1 MYGKNGAIFVVAL
14 LALTIAVFYST
25 NNSVEA
31 GKKNTSSGS
40 GWNSWNHDDGSS
52 GHKGHGKG
60 HDDDSRSGHKPKKKK
75 PKKEWRTDGNANI
88 DSDQHFLGTTDE
100 ADLVIKTDNDE
111 KMRVTTDGDVGIG
124 TASPT
129 GTLHVDG
136 GAAAADTDG
145 KDVTINAQDGGPD
158 DGAGAGSG
166 GNIFLIPGTGGDGFA
181 PAGKVGIGTD
191 SPTLTLDVNGQIR
204 IRGGSPF
211 PGGVLTSDSFGNA
224 SWMSVD
230 VDDDDSD
237 PTNEL
242 QDLTEATLTGTNLQI
257 NIENGASASVDLAGL
272 QDGTG
277 TDDQNLEGATL
288 TGTALQINIEDG
300 DSATVDLAGLQDGTG
315 TDDQALTLLGTD
327 LSIEDGNSVDLS
339 GIGEDNLGDH
349 TAEQNI
355 SLMSF
360 WLSGDGGN
368 EGISIDVDGNVG
380 IGTATPGKLL
390 HLDATETFLRM
401 SRGGGIYTWDIGLNI
416 SAGFG
421 QTSDFIIKDVNQN
434 VTRFLIQAE
443 DGDVGIGTINPG
455 AKLDITHGAGQWLQ
469 FKPYSTISNKLVSSG
484 GLGFAIMGNENN
496 IALDIDGSGNVSIGS
511 ANFDEKLT
519 VAGNI
524 APSVSNTYA
533 LGTASL
539 RYSDLFLASNINY
552 SSDLSFSSGGAD
564 LVTFTTGGNVGIG
577 TINPAQK
584 LDVSGTVNATAY
596 LGDGSSLSGV
606 DTSTTNE
613 LNTGASLTGTDLKV
627 TDAGGDKIVDL
638 SSLVDDADADPANEI
653 QTLSQAGDTVTL
665 SNGGGNISVAD
676 GDSNALNELNS
687 GASLTGNSLGITDAG
702 GTVTVDLGSL
712 GDDADADPLNE
723 LNTAA
728 SLTGT
733 VLKIT
738 DAGGDKTVELSSLA
752 DDADADPTNE
762 LNTSVILNGSNLE
775 VTDAGGT
782 IITDLSSLESD
793 PEVGVN
799 TTNFMPKWDGAAL
812 VKGTVFDNGT
822 NVGIGT
828 ASPGTALEVKGSGIR
843 FGDGNGVGTLNAGSN
858 RIFLSTGDNV
868 ERFSIL
874 QASGNVGIGTS
885 SPSGKLDVS
894 GNVIVAGNV
903 GIGTT
908 SPPSKLKVDGTALP
922 NGLVWLGNQDYGS
935 DTVLR
940 VSPGTIYY
948 DSPGI
953 IGGRMTIEGSTGNVG
968 IGTTSPGAKLEVTGN
983 IKITGGTPAA
993 NEVLTSDA
1001 NGLATWEPIAND
1013 GDWTISGNDIYS
1025 ALSGNVGIGTTTPQ
1039 SPLHVQ
1045 GPGDGTFGVK
1055 ITDTNNTG
1063 LEIRSSGADKRM
1075 FIDFVDTSTDDSGVG
1090 TPDWQGRIVY
1100 DGTDDSMHFE
1110 TNGTDRA
1117 VIDANG
1123 NVGIGTTTPG
1133 AKLDVAGSIKIT
1145 GGTPAVNEVL
1155 TSDANGLATWEP
1167 IGNDGDWTISGNDI
1181 YSALSGNVGI
1191 GTTAPGT
1198 TLEVKGTGIRFGD
1211 GNGVGTLNAGSNR
1224 IFITTGDNAERFS
1237 ILQVSGNVGIGTSD
1251 PGIARLAV
1259 IGGDVGI
1266 GTTNPSGKLDVNG
1279 NVIVT
1284 GNVGIG
1290 TTSPPSKLKV
1300 DGTALPD
1307 GLVWLG
1313 NQDYGSDTVL
1323 RVSPGTIYY
1332 DAPGTIGGRMTIE
1345 GSTGNIGIGTTS
1357 PTDKLTVAGNIV
1369 PSVTD
1374 THSLG
1379 TATNVWKDVFVGS
1392 SSLNIGGLTLSNIGG
1407 TLSWD
1412 SEPLGIWS
1420 LNGTSAYYNDGNV
1433 GIGTISPGGLLGLKD
1448 ANTYLD
1454 VDGTNNL
1461 TFTDSVTGTKTL
1473 AQLASESSLWTDAG
1487 TYINANN
1494 AANVVVSDTGKVGI
1508 ETTSPASR
1516 LSIGTSS
1523 LNPAGDILVSGI
1535 IPQIFLERPA
1545 EPVDGRLWDFVL
1557 SGPEFH
1563 GRLINDANNSGTEWL
1578 KVKRTGMS
1586 VNSVSFPNGNIG
1598 VGTNTP
1604 GTALEVLG
1612 TGIRFGDGNFANGV
1626 GTLNAGSNRI
1636 FLSTGDDV
1644 ERFSILQANGDVG
1657 IGTSSPGARLHVN
1670 GVGGGSGSIKIENA
1684 GEADINFVDTLNTQN
1699 WQAGTNSLGFYIYDN
1714 DYRMV
1719 VEQGTG
1725 NVGIGNSSPG
1735 SKLEVAGTIHST
1747 AGGIKF
1753 PDGTTQTTAATED
1766 GIANVVEDT
1775 TPELGGNLFVNNFK
1789 ILGPNSPIGQQ
1800 GGNVEI
1806 AGGIGNSGGGSVST
1820 IRGGEVKI
1828 TGGYSDNSPG
1838 GNVTIASG
1846 DVSVWAPGGSISS
1859 ATISG
1864 GAADGFGSGG
1874 SVIANSAVSSGS
1886 GSTNV
1891 SGGKLEIR
1899 GGNGN
1904 NATGGDILIMPG
1916 SGTTA
1921 GNVGIGTTTP
1931 QEKLHVVAPG
1941 IRITDPTRGRFK
1953 VYDQVIGGGS
1963 LAYSIRTAA
1972 GGGWAWQFV
1981 DGNDTPKFH
1990 VSYPSGNVGIGTTSP
2005 VYDFDLRSNSVANQ
2019 VHIASADVDTGGYL
2033 MSSAPVNFFM
2043 SAAAAWNASNWIA
2056 KDTRAAL
2063 IGLGPAN
2070 DATISFYTNSGLT
2083 AGSAFSPTER
2093 MRINASGNVGIG
2105 TTTPD
2110 AKLEVV
2116 GDLNVTG
2123 SLTTS
2128 YSASSDVMSSTINTG
2143 ATDTDVSVTFTADGS
2158 SKYLVLM
2165 SADVGNSVG
2174 GLITH
2179 AYLSRGITDLT
2190 SSRQRLR
2197 NGEAGANEN
2206 VALTMIDTPPAG
2218 TVTYKIRFSQEG
2230 GGTAFM
2236 FTKRLSVVKI

>member
-1 MYGKNGAIFVVAL
+1 MHFE
-14 LALTIAVFYST
+14 T
-25 NNSVEA
+25 N
-31 GKKNTSSGS
+31 
-40 GWNSWNHDDGSS
+40 
-52 GHKGHGKG
+52 
-60 HDDDSRSGHKPKKKK
+60 
-75 PKKEWRTDGNANI
+75 
-88 DSDQHFLGTTDE
+88 
-100 ADLVIKTDNDE
+100 
-111 KMRVTTDGDVGIG
+111 
-124 TASPT
+124 
-129 GTLHVDG
+129 
-136 GAAAADTDG
+136 
-145 KDVTINAQDGGPD
+145 
-158 DGAGAGSG
+158 
-166 GNIFLIPGTGGDGFA
+166 
-181 PAGKVGIGTD
+181 GTD
-191 SPTLTLDVNGQIR
+191 
-204 IRGGSPF
+204 
-211 PGGVLTSDSFGNA
+211 
-224 SWMSVD
+224 
-230 VDDDDSD
+230 
-237 PTNEL
+237 
-242 QDLTEATLTGTNLQI
+242 
-257 NIENGASASVDLAGL
+257 
-272 QDGTG
+272 
-277 TDDQNLEGATL
+277 
-288 TGTALQINIEDG
+288 
-300 DSATVDLAGLQDGTG
+300 
-315 TDDQALTLLGTD
+315 QA
-327 LSIEDGNSVDLS
+327 V
-339 GIGEDNLGDH
+339 
-349 TAEQNI
+349 
-355 SLMSF
+355 
-360 WLSGDGGN
+360 
-368 EGISIDVDGNVG
+368 IDANGNVG
-380 IGTATPGKLL
+380 IGT
-390 HLDATETFLRM
+390 
-401 SRGGGIYTWDIGLNI
+401 
-416 SAGFG
+416 
-421 QTSDFIIKDVNQN
+421 
-434 VTRFLIQAE
+434 
-443 DGDVGIGTINPG
+443 
-455 AKLDITHGAGQWLQ
+455 
-469 FKPYSTISNKLVSSG
+469 
-484 GLGFAIMGNENN
+484 
-496 IALDIDGSGNVSIGS
+496 
-511 ANFDEKLT
+511 
-519 VAGNI
+519 
-524 APSVSNTYA
+524 
-533 LGTASL
+533 TA
-539 RYSDLFLASNINY
+539 
-552 SSDLSFSSGGAD
+552 
-564 LVTFTTGGNVGIG
+564 
-577 TINPAQK
+577 
-584 LDVSGTVNATAY
+584 
-596 LGDGSSLSGV
+596 
-606 DTSTTNE
+606 
-613 LNTGASLTGTDLKV
+613 
-627 TDAGGDKIVDL
+627 
-638 SSLVDDADADPANEI
+638 
-653 QTLSQAGDTVTL
+653 
-665 SNGGGNISVAD
+665 
-676 GDSNALNELNS
+676 
-687 GASLTGNSLGITDAG
+687 
-702 GTVTVDLGSL
+702 
-712 GDDADADPLNE
+712 
-723 LNTAA
+723 
-728 SLTGT
+728 
-733 VLKIT
+733 
-738 DAGGDKTVELSSLA
+738 
-752 DDADADPTNE
+752 
-762 LNTSVILNGSNLE
+762 
-775 VTDAGGT
+775 
-782 IITDLSSLESD
+782 
-793 PEVGVN
+793 
-799 TTNFMPKWDGAAL
+799 
-812 VKGTVFDNGT
+812 
-822 NVGIGT
+822 
-828 ASPGTALEVKGSGIR
+828 PGTALEVKGSGIR

-885 SPSGKLDVS
+885 DPGIARLAVIGGDVGIGTTNPSGKLDVN
-894 GNVIVAGNV
+894 GNVIVTGNV

-922 NGLVWLGNQDYGS
+922 DGLVWLGNQDYGS

-948 DSPGI
+948 DSPGT

-1001 NGLATWEPIAND
+1001 NGLATWEPIGND

-1025 ALSGNVGIGTTTPQ
+1025 ALSGNIGIGTTTPQ

-1224 IFITTGDNAERFS
+1224 IFLSTGDNVERFS
-1237 ILQVSGNVGIGTSD
+1237 ILQASGNVGIGTSD